1 MDKNLLKY
9 LAFVKT
15 VDTGSFTKAADS
27 LNYAQSSIS
36 KMIADLEKGWGFRYC
51 SGIKGCLS
59 DFFRQTDPAICKKNS
74 KRFRGNTA
82 KGE

>member
-36 KMIADLEKGWGFRYC
+36 KMIADLEKGGGFRYC
-51 SGIKGCLS
+51 SGIKRVS
-59 DFFRQTDPAICKKNS
+59 V
-74 KRFRGNTA
+74 
-82 KGE
+82 

>member
-36 KMIADLEKGWGFRYC
+36 KMIADLEK
-51 SGIKGCLS
+51 I
-59 DFFRQTDPAICKKNS
+59 PAFEEMS
-74 KRFRGNTA
+74 K
-82 KGE
+82 